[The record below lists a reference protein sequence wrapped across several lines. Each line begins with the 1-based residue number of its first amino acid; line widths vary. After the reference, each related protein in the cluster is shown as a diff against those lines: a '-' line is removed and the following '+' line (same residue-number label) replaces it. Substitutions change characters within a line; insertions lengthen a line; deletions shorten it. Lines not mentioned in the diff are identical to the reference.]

1 MLALAGR
8 ECSIFCYTDAVP
20 QVFLWTID
28 IASRLLAF
36 SIPGQ
41 NCGFF
46 TAAAVSHHADAATSS
61 ASLPLTAYH
70 CLAMVLFAL
79 ISASLVAILDEM
91 WRMWDPFG
99 RGLNLEAWTLGIA
112 REIDNVLNDFYDGDD
127 GDDGAAGDGL
137 LSRRHSYMEQPR
149 SAVGSRTS
157 GSGSCDDRALTV

>member
-46 TAAAVSHHADAATSS
+46 AATNHAAASSSS
-61 ASLPLTAYH
+61 ASLPLKAYH

-112 REIDNVLNDFYDGDD
+112 REIDNVLNDFYEGDD
-127 GDDGAAGDGL
+127 DDDGGGDGV
-137 LSRRHSYMEQPR
+137 LSRRHSYMEQPC
-149 SAVGSRTS
+149 SARGSRTS